1 MPASSE
7 MGRSYASVQ
16 LQETI
21 VRDSLAAVE
30 QRRRIG
36 TSRNALSQLRRDLRP
51 DQHRIRVLC
60 PFWFRSHAAGFDPAA
75 APFLSELRRTTMSR
89 AIRGLYKRFTAS
101 GEYTWYIAKYI
112 KRVDRLCE
120 SREFIRFFIDLCLGY
135 KIDNIR
141 IIRSHVEHREPRQ
154 SRRAPLQ
161 E

>member
-60 PFWFRSHAAGFDPAA
+60 PFWFRGHAAGFDPAA
-75 APFLSELRRTTMSR
+75 APFYEGQTMSR

-120 SREFIRFFIDLCLGY
+120 STGTTDWDEAERYLPIFCIG
-135 KIDNIR
+135 
-141 IIRSHVEHREPRQ
+141 
-154 SRRAPLQ
+154 
-161 E
+161 